1 MSDLENIEQ
10 IVQKSTIDS
19 NLYQQ
24 TLEDMLEN
32 KRMFKEYESMSIFLT
47 EKFIHNDNTKVQLE
61 NNKFTLQ
68 QKFEDLSVLAE
79 SLKIRLEELSKEHK
93 NYLVLIEATCALMKK
108 AQHLLSCSVITDDK
122 IDSLAN
128 NSLKQN
134 TIDLEAM
141 ENVLG
146 EQLNKFKELNA
157 NNSERINKIYEITNP
172 CSNLMKSLR
181 EARLN
186 ILDFM
191 QERNYVLSIKLT
203 DIGKFLDGYVIKC
216 NIIDQIKQCNNR
228 SSDMSNYDSLC
239 SEEIVRVINCIKY
252 MINSDLE
259 LNKCQKL
266 LNELEMQSNDEN
278 QRSQITYLKEQIA
291 GFRSQIKSLTSKSNS
306 MYNLV
311 IRLNELN
318 EELFNKSVINKS
330 EYTIKIIQENF
341 LGLKVDLEKELVF
354 LEEQKTHIIDLNTFK
369 MHILNPIDR
378 FYKNLVGDV
387 DSMQEIRNSYVSIS
401 KKMENYLKEVAT
413 KLATFINSKL
423 PLPCKETCLEL
434 AEKKSNQL
442 KELKLGISDSQFR
455 ADMDLMQ
462 RLEIQLNTQHHK
474 TKLNIGNDM
483 KCLSFD
489 ALKIKY
495 LDLYCQIDKEL
506 KLLESESSSV
516 RLVAVNIQK
525 MLDIIKHSY
534 KMLADI
540 SMSTKSKG
548 NKLRSKSSPQK
559 TNIKHEEKNSRIDN
573 FSYGVACDSSSQ
585 KIEFKNDKTLN
596 QLIDMVK
603 IDILKNLNKYEYLK
617 EEICRLNA
625 STSVKLIAEKIF
637 SEWKLVKE
645 KAQAKLNKLESFK
658 IKLNDLDTKLNL
670 VRDQIF
676 SWETYLNHECFSN
689 LDLTTYE
696 QILCKKKELENILVS
711 LDKKEAETQ
720 QLFRVCLSANGKN
733 LDGNKKNQIF
743 IGNLRERWSNLKSTL
758 KEKIC
763 LIENVWIMLSDLN
776 DQIGNFYSVLNK
788 TEQFYRNTVLA
799 SNIKTSLALKII
811 AQLYQTIKEDYK
823 LIKYL
828 NESYVNF
835 SKLINN
841 FELFKR
847 LETLK
852 KPILELNSRWDSLH
866 NEISIKIK
874 MVYHFIFISSNYY
887 ILCKNLYHMGYFD

>member
-32 KRMFKEYESMSIFLT
+32 KRMFKEYETMSNFLT

-68 QKFEDLSVLAE
+68 QKFENLSVLAE
-79 SLKIRLEELSKEHK
+79 SLKTRLEELSKEHK

-134 TIDLEAM
+134 AIDLEAM

-157 NNSERINKIYEITNP
+157 NNSERISKICEITDP

-203 DIGKFLDGYVIKC
+203 DIGKYLDGYVTKC
-216 NIIDQIKQCNNR
+216 SIINEIKQCNNNR
-228 SSDMSNYDSLC
+228 SLDMSNYDSLC

-252 MINSDLE
+252 MINNDLE
-259 LNKCQKL
+259 LNNCQKL
-266 LNELEMQSNDEN
+266 LNELEIQSNDEN
-278 QRSQITYLKEQIA
+278 QRSQITNLKEQIA

-341 LGLKVDLEKELVF
+341 LRLKVDLEKELAF

-387 DSMQEIRNSYVSIS
+387 DSMQEIRNSYASIS
-401 KKMENYLKEVAT
+401 KKMENYLNEVTT
-413 KLATFINSKL
+413 KLLTFINSKL
-423 PLPCKETCLEL
+423 HLPCKETCLEL

-495 LDLYCQIDKEL
+495 LDLSCQIDKEL
-506 KLLESESSSV
+506 KVLESESSSV
-516 RLVAVNIQK
+516 RLVAGNIQK
-525 MLDIIKHSY
+525 MLDIIKQSY

-540 SMSTKSKG
+540 SMSTKPKV

-559 TNIKHEEKNSRIDN
+559 TNIKLEEKNSRIDN
-573 FSYGVACDSSSQ
+573 FTYDAACDSSTH
-585 KIEFKNDKTLN
+585 KIEFKNDRTLN
-596 QLIDMVK
+596 QLIDIVK

-617 EEICRLNA
+617 EEISRLNA
-625 STSVKLIAEKIF
+625 STSVKLIADKIF

-645 KAQAKLNKLESFK
+645 KAQAKLNKLENFK
-658 IKLNDLDTKLNL
+658 IKLNELDVKLNL

-696 QILCKKKELENILVS
+696 QILCKKKELEDILMS
-711 LDKKEAETQ
+711 LDKKETETQ

-743 IGNLRERWSNLKSTL
+743 IWNIRERWSNLKSTI

-776 DQIGNFYSVLNK
+776 DQIENFYSVLNK

-799 SNIKTSLALKII
+799 SNIKTNLALKII

-874 MVYHFIFISSNYY
+874 MVCHFIFISPNY
-887 ILCKNLYHMGYFD
+887 